1 MRGVCFSFRR
11 SQSQKLYSIIKEG
24 KKKTKFELWVGH
36 FTMWVQAKND
46 GGSITVSLGEGSR
59 KQW

>member
-1 MRGVCFSFRR
+1 MYTFDHMKRVP
-11 SQSQKLYSIIKEG
+11 QKQLKEG